1 MNQTFTDLGLTPEL
15 IAGLEAIGLEKPTEL
30 QIEIIPQILAGRDI
44 IAEAPAGSGR
54 TTSYALPILQTLDAE
69 ASGAQVIV
77 LVGGSD
83 NALRAGAIFQQLNPH
98 KHLRVVSLYAG
109 RSLSR
114 EAEQLDETA
123 AIVVGTPP
131 RIREHVNREALSL
144 DNVQFVAI
152 EDIDY
157 LLSRRQQSVIE
168 ELLDDMP
175 AGRQTTMFAAR
186 VEEPLQDFADEHL
199 FEPALLQRES
209 VAITVPLI
217 NHRYQTTPS
226 GDKDD
231 ALIRLLDGENIS
243 RALIF
248 TRVRPKTEALSTA
261 LQIRGYNSAPLH
273 AGMSSDEKKA
283 TLLKWR
289 EEQIDFLIM
298 TDAIADDL
306 VLESPYAIS
315 YDTATD
321 LQSYVKRSRLVE
333 ENGVHFT
340 LVLGRERALLNEIE
354 ISLGQRI
361 RAVLSPTRATVIAQ
375 RAEAYKQRVK
385 SIVQREHLEPYMLLL
400 NDLAKEGFDWSEIA
414 AAAMVLSQKPQE
426 TERVFTREHQPQQR
440 RYDQRRSS
448 SSYRPTSP
456 SQHRPQQRERIYED
470 REVED
475 GYVRLVMDAGYDI
488 GVRPKDIV
496 GAIANEAN
504 VPGRAIGN
512 IDIRDRFTYIEV
524 QNEFVERVLTRV
536 PTTRLRGRNVSF
548 RKV

>member
-1 MNQTFTDLGLTPEL
+1 MSQTFTDLGLTPEL
-15 IAGLEAIGLEKPTEL
+15 VAGLEAMGLEKPTAL
-30 QIEIIPQILAGRDI
+30 QIDVIPHILAGRDI
-44 IAEAPAGSGR
+44 VAEAPSGSGR
-54 TTSYALPILQTLDAE
+54 TTSYALPILQTLNAE
-69 ASGAQVIV
+69 VSGAQVIV

-83 NALRAGAIFQQLNPH
+83 NAIRAGSLFQLLNPH

-109 RSLSR
+109 RSLAR

-123 AIVVGTPP
+123 AIVIGTPP

-144 DNVQFVAI
+144 DNVQFVVI

-157 LLSRRQQSVIE
+157 LLSRRQQTVIE
-168 ELLDDMP
+168 ELLDAMP

-186 VEEPLQDFADEHL
+186 VEDLLHDFADEHL
-199 FEPALLQRES
+199 FEPVMLQREP

-217 NHRYQTTPS
+217 NHRYQTIPS

-231 ALIRLLDGENIS
+231 TLIRLLDGENIS

-248 TRVRPKTEALSTA
+248 ARLRPQTEVISFA
-261 LQIRGYNSAPLH
+261 LQTRGYNSAPLH
-273 AGMSSDEKKA
+273 MGMDSSERENA
-283 TLLKWR
+283 LMKWR
-289 EEQIDFLIM
+289 EGMLDFLVL
-298 TDAIADDL
+298 TDAVSRDMMA
-306 VLESPYAIS
+306 ESPYVIS
-315 YDTATD
+315 YNCASDIQD
-321 LQSYVKRSRLVE
+321 YVSRSRMVE

-340 LVLGRERALLNEIE
+340 LVLGRERALLSEIE
-354 ISLGQRI
+354 TNLGQRI
-361 RAVLSPTRATVIAQ
+361 SAVISPTRATVVAQ
-375 RAEAYKQRVK
+375 KAEAYKQRIK

-414 AAAMVLSQKPQE
+414 AAAVVLSQKPQE
-426 TERVFTREHQPQQR
+426 TERVFSRESR
-440 RYDQRRSS
+440 RPDQRRQ
-448 SSYRPTSP
+448 SSYRPT
-456 SQHRPQQRERIYED
+456 QHRPTQQRERIYED

-504 VPGRAIGN
+504 VPGRAVGN
-512 IDIRDRFTYIEV
+512 IDIRDRYTYIEV
-524 QNEFVERVLTRV
+524 QNDYVERILSRV
-536 PTTRLRGRNVSF
+536 PTTRLRGRNVTF

>member
-1 MNQTFTDLGLTPEL
+1 MSQSFTDLGLTPEL
-15 IAGLEAIGLEKPTEL
+15 IAGLEAMGLETPTAL
-30 QIEIIPQILAGRDI
+30 QNEVIPHILAGRDVV
-44 IAEAPAGSGR
+44 AEAPSGSGR

-83 NALRAGAIFQQLNPH
+83 NALRAGALFQTLNPH

-109 RSLSR
+109 RSLAR

-123 AIVVGTPP
+123 AIIVGTPP

-144 DNVQFVAI
+144 DNVQYVAI

-168 ELLDDMP
+168 ELFDNMP

-186 VEEPLQDFADEHL
+186 VEELLHDFSDEHL
-199 FEPALLQRES
+199 FEPVFLQREP
-209 VAITVPLI
+209 VAITIPMI
-217 NHRYQTTPS
+217 NHRYQTIPS

-243 RALIF
+243 RAIIF
-248 TRVRPKTEALSTA
+248 TRLRPQAEKIAFA
-261 LQIRGYNSAPLH
+261 LQTRGYNSAAMHL
-273 AGMSSDEKKA
+273 GMDESDRENA
-283 TLLKWR
+283 LMKWR
-289 EEQIDFLIM
+289 EEMLDFLIM
-298 TDAIADDL
+298 TDAVAEGL
-306 VLESPYAIS
+306 TLESPTAIS
-315 YDTATD
+315 YDIATD
-321 LQSYVKRSRLVE
+321 IQSYAIRCRLVE
-333 ENGVHFT
+333 EEGVHFS

-354 ISLGQRI
+354 TSLGQRI
-361 RAVLSPTRATVIAQ
+361 RAVLSPTRATVVAQ
-375 RAEAYKQRVK
+375 KAEAYKQRIK
-385 SIVQREHLEPYMLLL
+385 TIVQREHLEPYMLLL

-414 AAAMVLSQKPQE
+414 AAAVILSQKPQE
-426 TERVFTREHQPQQR
+426 TERVFTRER
-440 RYDQRRSS
+440 RPDQRRHTST
-448 SSYRPTSP
+448 SSYRPSSP
-456 SQHRPQQRERIYED
+456 RPQQRERFYED
-470 REVED
+470 REVEE

-504 VPGRAIGN
+504 VPGRAVGN

-524 QNEFVERVLTRV
+524 QEEYVDRILSRV
-536 PTTRLRGRNVSF
+536 PSTRLRGRNVTF

>member
-1 MNQTFTDLGLTPEL
+1 MSQTFTDLGLTPEL
-15 IAGLEAIGLEKPTEL
+15 IAGLEAMGLEKPTAL
-30 QIEIIPQILAGRDI
+30 QVEVIPHLLAGRDVV
-44 IAEAPAGSGR
+44 AEAPSGSGR

-69 ASGAQVIV
+69 VSGAQVIV

-83 NALRAGAIFQQLNPH
+83 NAIRAGSLFQLLNPH

-109 RSLSR
+109 RSLAR

-123 AIVVGTPP
+123 AIIVGTPP

-144 DNVQFVAI
+144 DNVQFVII

-168 ELLDDMP
+168 ELFDNMP
-175 AGRQTTMFAAR
+175 AGRQTTLFAAR
-186 VEEPLQDFADEHL
+186 IEELLHDFADEHL
-199 FEPALLQRES
+199 FEPVFLQREPT
-209 VAITVPLI
+209 AITVPLI
-217 NHRYQTTPS
+217 NHRYQTIPS

-248 TRVRPKTEALSTA
+248 ARLRPQTETIAFA
-261 LQIRGYNSAPLH
+261 LQTRGYNSAPLH
-273 AGMSSDEKKA
+273 TGMDDSERENA
-283 TLLKWR
+283 LMKWR
-289 EEQIDFLIM
+289 EGMVDFLVM
-298 TDAIADDL
+298 TDAVAEEM
-306 VLESPYAIS
+306 VLESAYVIS
-315 YDTATD
+315 YDIATD
-321 LQSYVKRSRLVE
+321 LQSYVTRSRLVE
-333 ENGVHFT
+333 ENGVHFS

-354 ISLGQRI
+354 TSLGQRI
-361 RAVLSPTRATVIAQ
+361 RAVLSPTRATVVAQ
-375 RAEAYKQRVK
+375 KAEAYKQRIK

-414 AAAMVLSQKPQE
+414 AAAVILSQKPQE
-426 TERVFTREHQPQQR
+426 TERVFSRDRRPDHQR
-440 RYDQRRSS
+440 RQTS
-448 SSYRPTSP
+448 SSYRPSSP
-456 SQHRPQQRERIYED
+456 RPQQRERFYED
-470 REVED
+470 REVEE

-504 VPGRAIGN
+504 VPGRAVGN
-512 IDIRDRFTYIEV
+512 IDIRDRYTYIEV
-524 QNEFVERVLTRV
+524 QQEYVDRILSRV
-536 PTTRLRGRNVSF
+536 PTTRLRGRNVTF

>member
-1 MNQTFTDLGLTPEL
+1 MKQTFTDLGLTPEI
-15 IAGLEAIGLEKPTEL
+15 IAGLEAMGLEKPTVL
-30 QIEIIPQILAGRDI
+30 QVEVIPHILAGRDI
-44 IAEAPAGSGR
+44 LAEAPSGSGR

-69 ASGAQVIV
+69 ISGAQVIV

-83 NALRAGAIFQQLNPH
+83 NALRAGALFQQLNPH

-109 RSLSR
+109 RSLAR

-123 AIVVGTPP
+123 AIIIGTPP
-131 RIREHVNREALSL
+131 RIREHVNREVLSL

-168 ELLDDMP
+168 ELFDHMP
-175 AGRQTTMFAAR
+175 AGRQTTLFAAN
-186 VEEPLQDFADEHL
+186 VEELLHDFADEHL
-199 FEPALLQRES
+199 FEPVFLQREP

-217 NHRYQTTPS
+217 NHRYQSIPS
-226 GDKDD
+226 GEKAD

-243 RALIF
+243 HSLIF
-248 TRVRPKTEALSTA
+248 TRLSPQTDALAFA
-261 LQIRGYNSAPLH
+261 LQTRGYNSAPLH
-273 AGMSSDEKKA
+273 SGMDASDIDNA
-283 TLLKWR
+283 LMKWR
-289 EEQIDFLIM
+289 EGRIDFLVM
-298 TDAIADDL
+298 TDSVAEKL
-306 VLESPYAIS
+306 NLEASHAIS
-315 YDTATD
+315 YDIATD
-321 LQSYVKRSRLVE
+321 IQSYATRCHLVE
-333 ENGVHFT
+333 ENGVHFS

-354 ISLGQRI
+354 TALGQRI
-361 RAVLSPTRATVIAQ
+361 RAVLSPTRATVVAQ
-375 RAEAYKQRVK
+375 KAEAYKQRIK
-385 SIVQREHLEPYMLLL
+385 NIVQREHLEPYMLLL

-414 AAAMVLSQKPQE
+414 AAAVVLSQKPQE
-426 TERVFTREHQPQQR
+426 TERVFSRDR
-440 RYDQRRSS
+440 RPDQRRQT
-448 SSYRPTSP
+448 SSYRPSTP
-456 SQHRPQQRERIYED
+456 RPQQRERFYED

-504 VPGRAIGN
+504 VPGRAVGN

-524 QNEFVERVLTRV
+524 QEEYVDRILQRV
-536 PTTRLRGRNVSF
+536 PSTRLRGRTVSF